1 MDFLGIINCSYL
13 RRIRR
18 CKTQNRNSQKKKY
31 TLPCLSIGS
40 RKSMMTAVSE
50 VMRQKDVIT
59 TKMVLQ
65 RFGELYSLPEEGT

>member
-1 MDFLGIINCSYL
+1 MYTPLSVH
-13 RRIRR
+13 R
-18 CKTQNRNSQKKKY
+18 QQK
-31 TLPCLSIGS
+31 G
-40 RKSMMTAVSE
+40 MMTAVSE